1 MNKSKRFRSLFR
13 TLELMMFSM
22 IALDCYHNALFWS
35 VFGLCIIIDI
45 IIDLK
50 EKEEVK

>member
-13 TLELMMFSM
+13 TLEITMITM
-22 IALDCYHNALFWS
+22 IALDYYNNALFWA
-35 VFGLCIIIDI
+35 VWGLCLITDI

-50 EKEEVK
+50 EDMR